1 MTDAKQIKKLMAE
14 SFMKM
19 AYPFLMGSMS
29 FNNLTYAI
37 SKDMYKKEK
46 GMDTKESQYD
56 FLNKKN
62 EIEWFLFEMVYK
74 SPFVIIRD
82 NKCLFYHASTP
93 SVSTRSPRYFKALV
107 EEKLIKLH
115 DGDRVFHL
123 DMIENQFGFVA
134 KEMYFTIKGE

>member
-1 MTDAKQIKKLMAE
+1 MTDTKQIKKLMVE
-14 SFMKM
+14 SFVKM

-93 SVSTRSPRYFKALV
+93 SVSTRSSRYFKALV